1 MHSKNT
7 TVEPWDSVIESK
19 HLFITNI
26 YNHVNENSNLN
37 DSQLILSAMPIIS
50 FSKLALS
57 VIFNNL
63 IENALKYKKTRCFY
77 RYTHSL

>member
-7 TVEPWDSVIESK
+7 TVEQWDSVIESK

-37 DSQLILSAMPIIS
+37 DSQLIIS
-50 FSKLALS
+50 ECSSFL
-57 VIFNNL
+57 FQN
-63 IENALKYKKTRCFY
+63 
-77 RYTHSL
+77 